1 MKMPPKYDIFA
12 NFTEREKRKVM
23 SIVGAKE
30 LFYKKGQ
37 TITYAMKNR
46 FLIGVMISGEAD
58 MIRYDYTGDR
68 TIVEEIST
76 GDIFS
81 DMFISNH
88 ASELSVEATKD
99 SVIIFLSYDELI
111 KKCETSQYALALL
124 DNLFNVITQKIIK
137 RNERIELLTARSIRN
152 KLLAYFELQA
162 KKNNSK
168 SFNLNYSYTD
178 LADYLAIDRSAMMRE
193 LKNLKED
200 RLIKDVNKK
209 ITILF

>member
-1 MKMPPKYDIFA
+1 MALKYDIFA
-12 NFTEREKRKVM
+12 NFSEKEKRKVM
-23 SIVGAKE
+23 SIIGAKD

-37 TITYAMKNR
+37 TITYALKNR
-46 FLIGVMISGEAD
+46 YLIGVIVSGEAN
-58 MIRYDYTGDR
+58 MIRYDYTGER
-68 TIVEEIST
+68 TIVEEMVA

-81 DMFISNH
+81 DMFVSNH
-88 ASELSVEATKD
+88 ASELAVIATKD
-99 SVIIFLSYDELI
+99 ANVIFISYDELI
-111 KKCETSQYALALL
+111 KKCETSQYALMIL
-124 DNLFNVITQKIIK
+124 DNLFTVMSKKIIK

-152 KLLAYFELQA
+152 KLLAYFELEA

-209 ITILF
+209 ITLLF

>member
-1 MKMPPKYDIFA
+1 MALKYDIFA
-12 NFTEREKRKVM
+12 NFNEKEKRKVM
-23 SIVGAKE
+23 SIIGAKE

-37 TITYAMKNR
+37 TITYALKNR
-46 FLIGVMISGEAD
+46 YLIGVIVSGEAN
-58 MIRYDYTGDR
+58 MIHY
-68 TIVEEIST
+68 EEMVT

-81 DMFISNH
+81 DMFVSNH
-88 ASELSVEATKD
+88 ASELAVIATKD
-99 SVIIFLSYDELI
+99 ANVIFISYDELI
-111 KKCETSQYALALL
+111 KKCETSQYALMIL
-124 DNLFNVITQKIIK
+124 DNLFNVMSKKIIK

-152 KLLAYFELQA
+152 KLLAYFELEA

-209 ITILF
+209 ITLLF

>member
-1 MKMPPKYDIFA
+1 MKYDIFK
-12 NFTEREKRKVM
+12 NFSENEKRKVI

-46 FLIGVMISGEAD
+46 FLIGVMISGEAN

-88 ASELSVEATKD
+88 ASELSVEAVKD
-99 SVIIFLSYDELI
+99 SEIIFLSYGEII
-111 KKCETSQYALALL
+111 KKCETSQYALSLL
-124 DNLFNVITQKIIK
+124 DNLFTVMSQKIIK
-137 RNERIELLTARSIRN
+137 RNERI
-152 KLLAYFELQA
+152 
-162 KKNNSK
+162 
-168 SFNLNYSYTD
+168 
-178 LADYLAIDRSAMMRE
+178 DYLAIDRSAMMRE

-209 ITILF
+209 ITLLF

>member
-1 MKMPPKYDIFA
+1 
-12 NFTEREKRKVM
+12 
-23 SIVGAKE
+23 
-30 LFYKKGQ
+30 
-37 TITYAMKNR
+37 
-46 FLIGVMISGEAD
+46 

-68 TIVEEIST
+68 TIVEEISA

-88 ASELSVEATKD
+88 SSELSVEAVKD
-99 SVIIFLSYDELI
+99 SEIIFLSYDEII
-111 KKCETSQYALALL
+111 KKCETSQYALSLL
-124 DNLFNVITQKIIK
+124 DNLFTVMSQKIIK

-152 KLLAYFELQA
+152 KLLAYFELEA

-209 ITILF
+209 ITLLF